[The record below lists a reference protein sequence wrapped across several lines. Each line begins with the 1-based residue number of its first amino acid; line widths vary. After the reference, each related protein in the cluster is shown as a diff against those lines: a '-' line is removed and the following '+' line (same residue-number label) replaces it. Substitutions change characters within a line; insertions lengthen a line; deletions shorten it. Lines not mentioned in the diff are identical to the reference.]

1 MRAGMTRL
9 RRWWA
14 EDDVTLEGASFDG
27 YRLMRLLGRG
37 GAGEVYLA
45 EALDS
50 GPGDELVAVKVFRD
64 AGGQPFAR
72 DLMLQAQSVAAL
84 QHPHILP
91 CYTGL
96 VQGHSL
102 GIVMDYA
109 PGGSL
114 GDTLA
119 SGQSSITL
127 PLGANAAARIVTQV
141 ARTLADVHARGI
153 AHGDLKPTNLFV
165 RSGPSGET
173 IVAISDFGHGFLA
186 QAAMAELQQAG
197 RGAPPEWAVEQ
208 VAWAAPEQFRRNA
221 VPDSD
226 QYSLAAL
233 AYFLLTGIR
242 PVSAEA
248 QVLLSG
254 GMSASSGSSGH
265 RGSAP
270 RSIPPPSKL
279 NPMLGDEVDAVLF
292 HALAPQPQQRF
303 DTIVEFARVLDDAL
317 TASDTMFGKASSA
330 RSKGGARRGAASSS
344 VANSPGASRSA
355 SAAKSAGVVRRL
367 GKPDRRTLAEM
378 SYPAASAVVSRRVP
392 IVVDDEDLPDG
403 MLDAPVKPRRRISTF
418 FLLALLL
425 ALFAGGL
432 GIFAVKA
439 GRLDLA
445 RITSSTGTP
454 TAQSSPSA
462 QTPVPIQA
470 ETRLRAALGAKPV
483 YSDALSG
490 SPAAWATDGKSTL
503 FGSDKRLHLRN
514 SAKTPLFADM
524 PNSASLP
531 RGAYVATVDVSLL
544 KGKTSDHAGMR
555 FLVSTSDKGDIYYSY
570 LVTPEG
576 RFELWLQHPDTGLVF
591 LTSGYVPALK
601 TGLGQTNTLA
611 VLIDPKSGTLTLFAN
626 RTFVYQAPIGGGI
639 ALTGRLGVLTPDT
652 GVEAAFAN
660 FAVYNA

>member
-1 MRAGMTRL
+1 M
-9 RRWWA
+9 
-14 EDDVTLEGASFDG
+14 TLEGASFDG

-45 EALDS
+45 EAQDS

-84 QHPHILP
+84 QHPYILP

-114 GDTLA
+114 GDTLV

-127 PLGANAAARIVTQV
+127 PLGASATARIVAQV

-153 AHGDLKPTNLFV
+153 THGDLKPTNLFV
-165 RSGPSGET
+165 RTGLSGET
-173 IVAISDFGHGFLA
+173 IVALSDFGHGFLA
-186 QAAMAELQQAG
+186 QAAMAALQQAG

-242 PVSAEA
+242 PVSADA
-248 QVLLSG
+248 QALLSG
-254 GMSASSGSSGH
+254 GMSGVSSSGGGGGQ
-265 RGSAP
+265 RGGAP

-303 DTIVEFARVLDDAL
+303 DTIVEFARVLEDAL
-317 TASDTMFGKASSA
+317 TASDTMFGSASSA
-330 RSKGGARRGAASSS
+330 RSRGGARRGAASSMTS
-344 VANSPGASRSA
+344 NTATAASASRSA
-355 SAAKSAGVVRRL
+355 NAAKPARAARRA
-367 GKPDRRTLAEM
+367 GKPDKRTLAEM
-378 SYPAASAVVSRRVP
+378 SYPAAPAVVSRRIP

-403 MLDAPVKPRRRISTF
+403 MSDAPVRPRRRISTF
-418 FLLALLL
+418 LLLALLL
-425 ALFAGGL
+425 ALVVGGL
-432 GIFAVKA
+432 GMFVAKA

-445 RITSSTGTP
+445 RITSPNSAP
-454 TAQSSPSA
+454 TVQGSPSPQA
-462 QTPVPIQA
+462 SAPIQA
-470 ETRLRAALGAKPV
+470 ETRLRAALGGKAV
-483 YSDALSG
+483 YSDALTG
-490 SPAAWATDGKSTL
+490 SPAAWPTDGKSSL

-524 PNSASLP
+524 PTSAPMP

-555 FLVSTSDKGDIYYSY
+555 FLVSSSDKGDIYYSY

-591 LTSGYVPALK
+591 LTSGFVPTLK

-611 VLIDPKSGTLTLFAN
+611 VLIDPKAGTLTLFAN
-626 RTFVYQAPIGGGI
+626 GAFVYQAPIGGGI
-639 ALTGRLGVLTPDT
+639 ALTGRLGVLTPDS